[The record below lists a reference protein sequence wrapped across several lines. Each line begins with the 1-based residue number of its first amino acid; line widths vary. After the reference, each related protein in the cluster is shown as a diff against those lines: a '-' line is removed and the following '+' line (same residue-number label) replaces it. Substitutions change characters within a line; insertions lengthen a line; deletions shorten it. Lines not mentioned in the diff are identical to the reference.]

1 MRALGGLVCV
11 VKAFQAEYFA
21 STDLHALTPRTP
33 GSFTPEA
40 L

>member
-11 VKAFQAEYFA
+11 VKAFQAECFA
-21 STDLHALTPRTP
+21 STNLHALTPRTP
-33 GSFTPEA
+33 ENFSPEA